1 MLDILEPA
9 LFGLLALSILGAALG
24 VVLADRITT
33 SALLMAFTF
42 LNMAGMFVLL
52 GAETIAAFQVLIY
65 VGAITV
71 LILYGVMFTPQA
83 PRAYGLF
90 FQRQTPAGAVLA
102 ALAAL
107 PVMAIAFAFRDTG
120 PAPSRGGDL
129 PRLAASIFNDFAFP
143 FEIASVLL
151 LAAMIGA
158 IVLVKREGG
167 SGSAGPT
174 DTTSLERVTGRSSVI
189 EQVRREP

>member
-1 MLDILEPA
+1 MSLDLIEPI
-9 LFGLLALSILGAALG
+9 LFGLLAAMILGAGIG

-52 GAETIAAFQVLIY
+52 GAETIAAFQILIY

-90 FQRQTPAGAVLA
+90 FQKQTAAGALIA
-102 ALAAL
+102 AVAAL
-107 PVMAIAFAFRDTG
+107 PVMIVAFSFRDATNLS
-120 PAPSRGGDL
+120 PRGGDL
-129 PRLAASIFNDFAFP
+129 IPLASSIFTDFAFP
-143 FEIASVLL
+143 FEVASVLL

-158 IVLVKREGG
+158 IVLVKRE
-167 SGSAGPT
+167 
-174 DTTSLERVTGRSSVI
+174 
-189 EQVRREP
+189 

>member
-1 MLDILEPA
+1 MLDILEPI
-9 LFGLLALSILGAALG
+9 LFGLLAISIVAAGLG
-24 VVLADRITT
+24 VVLANRITT

-71 LILYGVMFTPQA
+71 LILYGVMFTPQS

-90 FQRQTPAGAVLA
+90 FQRQTPVGALFA

-107 PVMAIAFAFRDTG
+107 PVIAVAFSFRDAATI
-120 PAPSRGGDL
+120 APRGGDL
-129 PRLAASIFNDFAFP
+129 RPLATSVFTQFAFP
-143 FEIASVLL
+143 FEVASVLL

-158 IVLVKREGG
+158 IALVKRE
-167 SGSAGPT
+167 
-174 DTTSLERVTGRSSVI
+174 R
-189 EQVRREP
+189 

>member
-1 MLDILEPA
+1 MSLDVLEPILFA
-9 LFGLLALSILGAALG
+9 LLGLMILGSAIG

-71 LILYGVMFTPQA
+71 LILYGVMFTPQS

-90 FQRQTPAGAVLA
+90 FQRQTPVGALIA

-107 PVMAIAFAFRDTG
+107 PVLVIAFTFRDAAT
-120 PAPSRGGDL
+120 SL
-129 PRLAASIFNDFAFP
+129 PRGNDLGPLATSVFTQFAFP
-143 FEIASVLL
+143 FEVASVLL
-151 LAAMIGA
+151 LAAMVGA
-158 IVLVKREGG
+158 IVLV
-167 SGSAGPT
+167 
-174 DTTSLERVTGRSSVI
+174 
-189 EQVRREP
+189 RRE